1 MIAARV
7 RIRSLAKINL
17 DLRVLNRREDGFH
30 DLRTIF
36 QTVSL
41 GDTIEIECRPG
52 PIKIEINSNFNISPN
67 IIEKA
72 ADSVLAATG
81 KTARV
86 GFVLKKRIPLGGGL
100 GGGSSNAAAVLLALP
115 VLLRKPLGMEKLM
128 ELAASLGS
136 DVPFFLMGGTAVGLG
151 RGTELYPL
159 PDLPSL
165 PALLITP
172 GDHVATADAYHALG
186 RQLTSADAGPIVN
199 DFQAVARGIAEGHP
213 PAEWGAENDFEPVVF
228 RQHSHLELIKGK
240 LLKLGAC
247 PALMS
252 GSGSTI
258 FGIFANRQARDRAEG
273 WFRKEFAANQVHPVL
288 LVRRNQYRALWRR
301 QLGAGLDTKLWPWQW
316 QDRYAK

>member
-1 MIAARV
+1 MMAARV
-7 RIRSLAKINL
+7 RVRSLAKINL
-17 DLRVLNRREDGFH
+17 DLRVLNRREDGYH

-41 GDTIEIECRPG
+41 ADTLDIEYSPG
-52 PIKIEINSNFNISPN
+52 PTKIEINSNFSISPN

-72 ADSVLAATG
+72 ADSVLAAIG
-81 KTARV
+81 KTARI

-115 VLLRKPLGMEKLM
+115 ALLRKPLKMELLM

-159 PDLPSL
+159 PELPSF

-172 GDHVATADAYHALG
+172 GIHVSTAEAYRALG
-186 RQLTSADAGPIVN
+186 RPLAGADAAPLVN
-199 DFQAVARGIAEGHP
+199 DFQTP
-213 PAEWGAENDFEPVVF
+213 PAAWRVENDFEPVVF

-240 LLKLGAC
+240 LLKLGAR

-258 FGIFANRQARDRAEG
+258 FGIFANRQIRDRAEG
-273 WFRKEFAANQVHPVL
+273 WFRKEFAANQVHPVS
-288 LVRRNQYRALWRR
+288 LVRRAKYRALWRR
-301 QLGAGLDTKLWPWQW
+301 QLGAGLDTKLWPWQS

>member
-1 MIAARV
+1 MMAGRV
-7 RIRSLAKINL
+7 RVRSLAKINL
-17 DLRVLNRREDGFH
+17 DLRVLNKRPDGYH
-30 DLRTIF
+30 ELRTIF

-41 GDTIEIECRPG
+41 ADTIEIECRSG
-52 PIKIEINSNFNISPN
+52 STRIEIKSNISIPGN

-72 ADSVLAATG
+72 VDSVLAATG

-115 VLLRKPLGMEKLM
+115 VLLKKPVGMEKLM

-136 DVPFFLMGGTAVGLG
+136 DVPFFLLGGTAVGLG

-159 PDLPSL
+159 PDLGNLS
-165 PALLITP
+165 ALIITP
-172 GDHVATADAYHALG
+172 GVHVSTADAYRAL
-186 RQLTSADAGPIVN
+186 D
-199 DFQAVARGIAEGHP
+199 RGFRTVTGSVSECY
-213 PAEWGAENDFEPVVF
+213 ENDFESVVF
-228 RQHSHLELIKGK
+228 RQHSHLKLIKGK
-240 LLKLGAC
+240 LLSLGAR

-258 FGIFANRQARDRAEG
+258 FGIFRSREVRDRAQVRFLE
-273 WFRKEFAANQVHPVL
+273 EFAPEQVHSVS
-288 LVRRNQYRALWRR
+288 LVGRSQYRGMWRR
-301 QLGAGLDTKLWPWQW
+301 VLGLALRSKSVDSKLWPWQS